1 MTGPPCVAYNSTQLG
16 SDNPLAT
23 SAVAFGSA
31 LMLVTLVVTGVMR
44 PFGSLCNMGG
54 YPIKYT
60 CWDWMTF
67 GLVVEVVFW
76 VVTVTLFTLSMVIEK
91 NWCFGNSL
99 GNAGNGWPRDQA
111 RLAALVFIC
120 VSGSLIIFLQ
130 LCDSVC
136 QGTEVKDDS
145 SGCCSGYAPDDSSS
159 VEAASVE
166 ATSAPTGLGGAT
178 QARTQRWTRKH
189 V

>member
-31 LMLVTLVVTGVMR
+31 LMLVTLVVTGVMQ
-44 PFGSLCNMGG
+44 PFGWQCHLW
-54 YPIKYT
+54 YRPIKYSLSPL
-60 CWDWMTF
+60 DWMTVGF
-67 GLVVEVVFW
+67 ILEVVFW
-76 VVTVTLFTLSMVIEK
+76 FVTVILFTLSMVIEK

-111 RLAALVFIC
+111 RLATLVFIC
-120 VSGSLIIFLQ
+120 VSGFLIIFLQ

-136 QGTEVKDDS
+136 QGTGANENS
-145 SGCCSGYAPDDSSS
+145 GGCCSGPAQAVDDD
-159 VEAASVE
+159 ASVD
-166 ATSAPTGLGGAT
+166 SAAGLRAGGSGP
-178 QARTQRWTRKH
+178 RWTRRKE